1 MLFRLSPKPAYILA
15 SALPV
20 SLIAYAFEI
29 ESGFSS
35 CELFPNVMVKKK
47 QAKVDI
53 AGSIS
58 LQAIFDKPLPPG
70 LGTHCTPI
78 RSPLL

>member
-29 ESGFSS
+29 ESGFAS
-35 CELFPNVMVKKK
+35 CELFPNVMVKK

-58 LQAIFDKPLPPG
+58 LQAIFNKPLPPG
-70 LGTHCTPI
+70 SGTHCTPI

>member
-1 MLFRLSPKPAYILA
+1 
-15 SALPV
+15 
-20 SLIAYAFEI
+20 
-29 ESGFSS
+29 
-35 CELFPNVMVKKK
+35 MVKK

-58 LQAIFDKPLPPG
+58 LQAIFNKPLPPG

-78 RSPLL
+78 CSPLLWA